1 MGMLLVLILIL
12 LLAAL
17 GALGFVLKV
26 AAGVALGLFLGLAFV
41 TALVTWRVRRFL
53 RGSRTRWR
61 QVRGSSQ
68 IEVLEPRDRRSSF

>member
-12 LLAAL
+12 LLAAV

-41 TALVTWRVRRFL
+41 AAVVTWRVRRFL

-68 IEVLEPRDRRSSF
+68 IEVLEPRDRPSSF